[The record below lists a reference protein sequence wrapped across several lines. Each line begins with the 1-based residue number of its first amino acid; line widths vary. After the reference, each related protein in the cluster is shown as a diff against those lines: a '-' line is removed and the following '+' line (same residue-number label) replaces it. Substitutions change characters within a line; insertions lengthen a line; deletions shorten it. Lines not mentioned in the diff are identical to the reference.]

1 MGCSEVGP
9 QASSRPQAVLETA
22 QHHHQATAAPAA
34 TGGNRTATADNP
46 TTTVA
51 QQRIEQLQIEQPQLT
66 GGNCKA
72 ADRAA
77 AAQMDAVVGHYGS
90 LTRLSLVSCLLS
102 RRGSVHPGSIPISR
116 CSEVHQKST
125 YVG

>member
-9 QASSRPQAVLETA
+9 QASSRHPAVLETA
-22 QHHHQATAAPAA
+22 QHHHQATTAPSA

-51 QQRIEQLQIEQPQLT
+51 QQWIEQLQIEQPQLT
-66 GGNCKA
+66 GGNRKA

-77 AAQMDAVVGHYGS
+77 AAQMDAVV
-90 LTRLSLVSCLLS
+90 RLMVC
-102 RRGSVHPGSIPISR
+102 
-116 CSEVHQKST
+116 
-125 YVG
+125 